1 MGKCTRNFYEDS
13 VHIREM
19 KKIAAENGYD
29 ALIGKITAPAV
40 TRPGKAAVVG
50 GGPAGMAA
58 AYFLRRAGMDVTLF
72 EKSGALGGVVRHV
85 IPGFRIPENAI
96 DKDAAL
102 LEKLGVNIYLNS
114 EITDISMLKN
124 AGYTAV
130 ILAVGASEPGRLRLE
145 KGDPVNALEF
155 LADFKAQDGDL
166 DIGENV
172 VVIGGGNTAMDT
184 ARAAKRTKGVEHVY
198 LVYRR
203 TKRYMPADEEEL
215 EMAVEDGV
223 EFMEL
228 LSPVKLEGGKLLCKV
243 MKLGDYDASGRRGVV
258 ETDEE
263 KEIPADT
270 VIAAVGEKVP
280 TGFYKDNGIHVND
293 RGRALVNE
301 ESCETNLEGVYV
313 VGDGLGGPATVVE
326 GIRDGRK
333 AAEAVIGESLA
344 DDIVSQTDEETVY
357 NRRGNLADA
366 SGDKE
371 ESGRCL
377 GCEGI
382 CENCV
387 EVCPNRANISIR
399 VPGME
404 KHQIIHVDYMCNEC
418 GNCKSFCPYDSAPY
432 LDKFTLFADEKDMDD
447 SKNQGFTVLDRE
459 AVKCKVRFF
468 GDTYVWTKGEETRI
482 PEGLLKLME
491 TVCRDYGYLL
501 RD

>member
-1 MGKCTRNFYEDS
+1 
-13 VHIREM
+13 
-19 KKIAAENGYD
+19 
-29 ALIGKITAPAV
+29 
-40 TRPGKAAVVG
+40 
-50 GGPAGMAA
+50 
-58 AYFLRRAGMDVTLF
+58 
-72 EKSGALGGVVRHV
+72 
-85 IPGFRIPENAI
+85 
-96 DKDAAL
+96 
-102 LEKLGVNIYLNS
+102 
-114 EITDISMLKN
+114 
-124 AGYTAV
+124 
-130 ILAVGASEPGRLRLE
+130 
-145 KGDPVNALEF
+145 
-155 LADFKAQDGDL
+155 
-166 DIGENV
+166 
-172 VVIGGGNTAMDT
+172 
-184 ARAAKRTKGVEHVY
+184 
-198 LVYRR
+198 
-203 TKRYMPADEEEL
+203 MPADEEEL

-228 LSPVKLEGGKLLCKV
+228 LAPVKLEDGKLLCRV
-243 MKLGDYDASGRRGVV
+243 MKLGDHDASGRRGVV

-280 TGFYKDNGIHVND
+280 TEFYEANGIHVND

-301 ESCETNLEGVYV
+301 ETCETNLEGVYV